1 MDLNHR
7 ALSHFVQK
15 EAPHIIIRD
24 LKHEIMNDTGCIK
37 FTHPS
42 KEFRVTT
49 NEIGQGS
56 KGFVYETCEEDDC
69 DFAAKIIRPVSE
81 KFFNEIIC
89 QIKVSEIGL
98 APMVQEIWKCK
109 DTLLIIM
116 NKLPKLTLQDYL
128 ENSKVIDRDKRS
140 MVQKAF
146 VIIDRIHEIG
156 VLHGDCH
163 MRNFIINGED
173 MMMIDFG
180 DSQYFGGSIK
190 DSLIAP
196 TDPHTLRTDILKIFP
211 IQNYL
216 HEAPSRPK
224 VSANNNS
231 LVQNRRTLVLGQLRQ
246 TEAPVS
252 SVASVASA
260 AANNNSTVGPQFVI
274 PTWAKYIPE
283 TVYLTPK
290 EEVLIKKRIQ
300 PIKDEMLSEEH
311 LIELIEKY
319 GSQFSTEMKQE
330 LFKRLKAFL

>member
-1 MDLNHR
+1 MDPNHR
-7 ALSHFVQK
+7 VLSHFVQK

-37 FTHPS
+37 FTHPI
-42 KEFRVTT
+42 KDFRVTT
-49 NEIGQGS
+49 NEIGRGS
-56 KGFVYETCEEDDC
+56 KGFVYETCEEKDC
-69 DFAAKIIRPVSE
+69 DFAAKIIHPVPE
-81 KFFNEIIC
+81 NFFNQIIC

-116 NKLPKLTLQDYL
+116 NKLPKETLQHYL
-128 ENSKVIDRDKRS
+128 ENREVSDRDKRS

-146 VIIDRIHEIG
+146 DVINRIHELG

-163 MRNFIINGED
+163 MENFIINGED
-173 MMMIDFG
+173 VMMIDFG
-180 DSQYFGGSIK
+180 DSVYNKDSIK
-190 DSLIAP
+190 DSLIAA
-196 TDPHTLRTDILKIFP
+196 TDTHTLRTDIIATFP
-211 IQNYL
+211 VQNYL
-216 HEAPSRPK
+216 HEAPCRRT

-231 LVQNRRTLVLGQLRQ
+231 LVHNRTYLVGQRRQ
-246 TEAPVS
+246 TAE
-252 SVASVASA
+252 ASVAS
-260 AANNNSTVGPQFVI
+260 AANNNSTVHPQFLI
-274 PTWAKYIPE
+274 PTWAKDTSE
-283 TVYLTPK
+283 TVHLTPK

>member
-1 MDLNHR
+1 MDPNHR
-7 ALSHFVQK
+7 VLSHFVQK

-42 KEFRVTT
+42 KDFRVTT

-56 KGFVYETCEEDDC
+56 KGFVYETCEEKDC
-69 DFAAKIIRPVSE
+69 DFAAKIINPIP
-81 KFFNEIIC
+81 KTFFNEIIC

-116 NKLPKLTLQDYL
+116 NKLSKQTLQKYL
-128 ENSKVIDRDKRS
+128 ENSNVSDLDKRR

-146 VIIDRIHEIG
+146 GIIDRIHEIG

-163 MRNFIINGED
+163 MQNFIINGED

-180 DSQYFGGSIK
+180 DSVYNKASIK
-190 DSLIAP
+190 DTLIGS
-196 TDPHTLRTDILKIFP
+196 TDTYTLRTDIIATFP
-211 IQNYL
+211 LQNYL
-216 HEAPSRPK
+216 HETQSRAK
-224 VSANNNS
+224 VSGNNNS
-231 LVQNRRTLVLGQLRQ
+231 LVQNRRTFVLGQPRQ
-246 TEAPVS
+246 TEA
-252 SVASVASA
+252 AASA
-260 AANNNSTVGPQFVI
+260 TAANNNSTVHEHFVI
-274 PTWAKYIPE
+274 PTWAKHIPE
-283 TVYLTPK
+283 KVVVTAK
-290 EEVLIKKRIQ
+290 EETLIRKRIQ
-300 PIKDEMLSEEH
+300 SIKDEMLSEEH

-319 GSQFSTEMKQE
+319 GAQFSTEMKQE

>member
-1 MDLNHR
+1 MYQIY
-7 ALSHFVQK
+7 AS
-15 EAPHIIIRD
+15 
-24 LKHEIMNDTGCIK
+24 IK
-37 FTHPS
+37 
-42 KEFRVTT
+42 RVYGTT
-49 NEIGQGS
+49 NEIGRGS
-56 KGFVYETCEEDDC
+56 KGVVYETCEEDDC
-69 DFAAKIIRPVSE
+69 DFAAKIIHPVSE

-128 ENSKVIDRDKRS
+128 ENSKVSDRDKRS

-163 MRNFIINGED
+163 MQNFIINGDD

-180 DSQYFGGSIK
+180 DSIYNNGSIK
-190 DSLIAP
+190 HSLIAA
-196 TDPHTLRTDILKIFP
+196 TDTYTLRTDILETFP
-211 IQNYL
+211 AQNYL
-216 HEAPSRPK
+216 QETPSRRT

-231 LVQNRRTLVLGQLRQ
+231 LVQNRTLVLGQRRQ
-246 TEAPVS
+246 TEA
-252 SVASVASA
+252 AASA
-260 AANNNSTVGPQFVI
+260 STANNNSTVNPHFVI
-274 PTWAKYIPE
+274 PTWAKDIPE
-283 TVYLTPK
+283 KVVVAAK
-290 EEVLIKKRIQ
+290 EEILIKKGIIY
-300 PIKDEMLSEEH
+300 IKDEMLSEEH

-319 GSQFSTEMKQE
+319 GAQFSTEMKQE

>member
-1 MDLNHR
+1 MDPNHR
-7 ALSHFVQK
+7 ALSHFIKK
-15 EAPHIIIRD
+15 EAPHIIIG
-24 LKHEIMNDTGCIK
+24 EIMNDTGCIK

-49 NEIGQGS
+49 NEIGRGS
-56 KGFVYETCEEDDC
+56 RGIVYESCEEKDC
-69 DFAAKIIRPVSE
+69 DFVAKIIHPVPK

-128 ENSKVIDRDKRS
+128 ENSKVSDRDKRS

-163 MRNFIINGED
+163 MQNFIINGED

-180 DSQYFGGSIK
+180 DSIYNNSSIK
-190 DSLIAP
+190 DTLIAA
-196 TDPHTLRTDILKIFP
+196 TDTHTLRTDIIATFP
-211 IQNYL
+211 AQNYL
-216 HEAPSRPK
+216 HDTTSRHT

-231 LVQNRRTLVLGQLRQ
+231 LVQNRRSLVLGQRRQ
-246 TEAPVS
+246 TEA
-252 SVASVASA
+252 VALET
-260 AANNNSTVGPQFVI
+260 AANNNSKVHPQFVI
-274 PTWAKYIPE
+274 PIWAKDTPE
-283 TVYLTPK
+283 TVHLTPK

-300 PIKDEMLSEEH
+300 SIKDEMLSEEH

-319 GSQFSTEMKQE
+319 GAQFSTEMKQE